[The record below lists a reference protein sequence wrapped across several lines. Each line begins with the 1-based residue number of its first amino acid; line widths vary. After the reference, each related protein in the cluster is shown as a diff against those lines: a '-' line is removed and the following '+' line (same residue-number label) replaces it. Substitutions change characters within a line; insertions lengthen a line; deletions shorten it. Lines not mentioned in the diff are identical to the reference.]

1 MKRITVFFV
10 LAFLSSC
17 FGTLLYGQCISL
29 EGCSFIYR
37 GITQYRIDFVS
48 SDSCDFQ
55 QVDYSM
61 ERCFTQRVAYVV
73 DGDFISLVGGE
84 TIEYTAMDSLTASK
98 LMPCVVS
105 PFVYVAGQPLN
116 YFPLGGKKYKKASAS
131 SKEMIIKG
139 MDSFSFPMRLT
150 ILSPLHLIATSDQN
164 NRFYF
169 EKEQDISATAPMR
182 AAWGDRDRWRLSKA
196 YESKYYTWR
205 NAWFCREAYS
215 PANPATSLK
224 GKCFEYRG
232 EVVESL
238 LFIDDS
244 ICMYKQCFDDSSE
257 QAVCCKYSI
266 RPDGYLILQRNDK
279 DPDEQTNHQRLG
291 GAPNDEILHGVVN
304 CITSDTLLLAGDF
317 LVYSKIY
324 MTDSCSVKKQTP
336 MYMQKQNSTLVTKAF
351 VSKDAKVSSRKIGAF
366 FQRYFTP
373 INFP

>member
-1 MKRITVFFV
+1 MKRVTILFV

-17 FGTLLYGQCISL
+17 LESLLYAQAISL
-29 EGCSFIYR
+29 EGSSFIYR
-37 GITQYRIDFVS
+37 GIMQYRLDFIS

-55 QVDYSM
+55 QVDYSQG
-61 ERCFTQRVAYVV
+61 RCFTQRVAYSVRGSVV
-73 DGDFISLVGGE
+73 SLSSAKSTEHDGMNGRTGSRFI
-84 TIEYTAMDSLTASK
+84 
-98 LMPCVVS
+98 PCVVS
-105 PFVYVAGQPLN
+105 PFIYVAGRPLTF
-116 YFPLGGKKYKKASAS
+116 FPIGGKKYKKASPS
-131 SKEMIIKG
+131 SKETIIKG
-139 MDSFSFPMRLT
+139 LDSFSFPIKLT

-164 NRFYF
+164 NRLYF
-169 EKEQDISATAPMR
+169 ENEQDPSSSAPMR
-182 AAWGDRDRWRLSKA
+182 ATWCDHDRWRLSKA

-205 NAWFCREAYS
+205 DAWFCREAYS
-215 PANPATSLK
+215 PTIRMASLK
-224 GKCFEYRG
+224 GKCYEYRG
-232 EVVESL
+232 EVAESL

-244 ICMYKQCFDDSSE
+244 TSMYLQCFDDSIELS
-257 QAVCCKYSI
+257 VCCKYLL

-279 DPDEQTNHQRLG
+279 DFYGLTNRQRVSCAVDE
-291 GAPNDEILHGVVN
+291 DILHGVVN

-324 MTDSCSVKKQTP
+324 MTDSCSVKQQTP